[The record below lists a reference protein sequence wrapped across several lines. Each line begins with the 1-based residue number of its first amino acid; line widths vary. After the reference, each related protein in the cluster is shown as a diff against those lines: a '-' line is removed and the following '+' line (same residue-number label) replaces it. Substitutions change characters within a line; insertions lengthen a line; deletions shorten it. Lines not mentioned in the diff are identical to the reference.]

1 MNSEIPPRKLTYAGL
16 FLVTLATL
24 MYEILLTRIFSVTM
38 FYHFAFVAISIAMF
52 GMTVGSLLV
61 YLYPSFFALDRLK
74 NQLTLFSILFAVSM
88 VTGILTH
95 LSMPIVIEWS
105 GVVVYSL
112 VVTYLMISLP
122 FVFSGICVSLVL
134 TRFPRQVSKL
144 YAADLIGAA
153 TGCVLLVYLLGL
165 TDGPSAVVVVACLA
179 CVAAVCFGAAG
190 ASSRL
195 RYLAAGLGFLLAVFA
210 YSNTMLGREQKAW
223 LRVEWVKSYYQ
234 PTLLYEKWNSFSRVA
249 VSGNPNDP
257 EEPFGWGISPIYPAG
272 RKVSQMWLDI
282 DGKANTVMTGLQG
295 DHAPLNYLR
304 YDLAN
309 AVHYI
314 RSDASVLV
322 VGSGGGRDV
331 LSALLFDQRSVLAV
345 EINEDIIK
353 AVNQR
358 YGDFTGH
365 LDRNPKVHF
374 VADEARSYIARSKD
388 RYDIIQ
394 VSLIDTW
401 AATAAGAYVLTE
413 NSLYTVEGWKI
424 FLNHLN
430 PSGVLTFSRWYFR
443 DSPGEMY
450 RLTSLASE
458 ALMQTGVT
466 SPREHIIILRRMGAG
481 KTVNGS
487 YGMGTM
493 VVCKTPFSARD
504 IDTLESLAQEMQF
517 EIVLTPRLALDPNYV
532 ALTTG
537 VDLDRFTANFPIDIS
552 PPTDN
557 RPFFFHMLRARDV
570 FKPRLWNQGSNSFN
584 MVAVFVLGS
593 LFLLVMGFTGL
604 CIFVPLVLTVR
615 TVPLRLT
622 WPHFLFFGVIGL
634 GFMLVEISQMQ
645 RLVVFLGHPVYG
657 LSVVLFALLLS
668 SGLGSFTTRGIAEG
682 RVRSGAIQR
691 LTLLLGALVIFG
703 LLTPRA
709 MAAFQ
714 ASTTLHRILVAAGL
728 LFPLGLFMGMAF
740 PLGMKLA
747 ARDSSDLT
755 PWLWG
760 INGAAS
766 VCASVVAVVIAMT
779 AGISAS
785 FWTGFACYAIALFA
799 FARASRG
806 LRSRHP

>member
-1 MNSEIPPRKLTYAGL
+1 MI
-16 FLVTLATL
+16 
-24 MYEILLTRIFSVTM
+24 
-38 FYHFAFVAISIAMF
+38 
-52 GMTVGSLLV
+52 
-61 YLYPSFFALDRLK
+61 
-74 NQLTLFSILFAVSM
+74 
-88 VTGILTH
+88 
-95 LSMPIVIEWS
+95 
-105 GVVVYSL
+105 
-112 VVTYLMISLP
+112 VTYVMISLP
-122 FVFSGICVSLVL
+122 FVFSGISVSLVL

-165 TDGPSAVVVVACLA
+165 TDGPSAVVVVAFLA
-179 CVAAVCFGAAG
+179 CVAAVCFGATG

-195 RYLAAGLGFLLAVFA
+195 RYVAAGFGLLLVVFA
-210 YSNTMLGREQKAW
+210 YVNTMLGREQRAW
-223 LRVEWVKSYYQ
+223 LRVEWVKSNYQ

-249 VSGNPNDP
+249 VSGNPNEP
-257 EEPFGWGISPIYPAG
+257 EEPFGWGLSPVYPADH
-272 RKVSQMWLDI
+272 KVNQMWLDI
-282 DGKANTVMTGLQG
+282 DGKANTVMTGFHG
-295 DHAPLNYLR
+295 DYAPLDYLK

-314 RSDASVLV
+314 RSDANVLV
-322 VGSGGGRDV
+322 VGSGGGRDI
-331 LSALLFDQRSVLAV
+331 LSALLFNQRSVLGV

-353 AVNQR
+353 AVNHR

-374 VADEARSYIARSKD
+374 VADEARSYVARSKD

-413 NSLYTVEGWKI
+413 NSLYTVEAWKI
-424 FLNHLN
+424 FLDHLG

-458 ALMQTGVT
+458 ALMHTGVT
-466 SPREHIIILRRMGAG
+466 SPRAHIVILRRMGAG
-481 KTVNGS
+481 KKVNES

-493 VVCKTPFSARD
+493 LVGKSPFTAQD
-504 IDTLESLAQEMQF
+504 IDTLESLAQKMQF
-517 EIVLTPRLALDPNYV
+517 EVVLTPRFALDPNYV
-532 ALTTG
+532 ALTSG
-537 VDLDRFTANFPIDIS
+537 RDLDRFTANFPIDIS

-570 FKPRLWNQGSNSFN
+570 FRLQLYSQGANTFN
-584 MVAVFVLGS
+584 MVAVFVLGA
-593 LFLLVMGFTGL
+593 LFLLVLGFTGL
-604 CIFVPLVLTVR
+604 CIIVPLVR
-615 TVPLRLT
+615 TARKVSLRFT
-622 WPHFLFFGVIGL
+622 WPHFLFFGAIGL

-668 SGLGSFTTRGIAEG
+668 SGLGSFTTWGIAEG
-682 RVRSGAIQR
+682 RMRSGAILR
-691 LTLLLGALVIFG
+691 LTLLLGALVVFG

-714 ASTTLHRILVAAGL
+714 ASTTLPRILVATGL

-747 ARDSSDLT
+747 ARDSSALT

-785 FWTGFACYAIALFA
+785 FWTGFACYAIALCA
-799 FARASRG
+799 FAWASRG
-806 LRSRHP
+806 SRSRQS